1 MATFRRGP
9 CKPHSCRAAQHVTL
23 RMLPVLLEPVSIP
36 VVLQQHL
43 WRESHTASSSLQK
56 SSCLP
61 FQFRVSKPD
70 SITCHLSPL
79 PETSGLVAGI
89 HLPSKC
95 RAVKFWFLTI
105 GSRASNPRP
114 IQQSGNFFRPYCRGG
129 LGNINGIWRE
139 FPVSEIRLSVGF
151 WRSRPGPDSFSLPP
165 QHPVYRAAGHTINF
179 A

>member
-9 CKPHSCRAAQHVTL
+9 CKQHSCRAAQRVTL
-23 RMLPVLLEPVSIP
+23 RMFPVLLEPVSIP

-95 RAVKFWFLTI
+95 GAVKFWFLTI
-105 GSRASNPRP
+105 GGRASNPRP
-114 IQQSGNFFRPYCRGG
+114 IQQSGNLFGPYCRGG

-151 WRSRPGPDSFSLPP
+151 WRSKSCLDSFSRPT
-165 QHPVYRAAGHTINF
+165 QCPVFWAAGHTINF